1 MRTLAAELLISMAFM
16 TPAMAQMSEP
26 KPNPIC
32 EIFRPTKAAAE
43 RVVPGNEYAQPG
55 RVLDLRR
62 VVVEIV
68 LRLAGCRKVAAK

>member
-1 MRTLAAELLISMAFM
+1 MRTLAAALLISMAFM

-32 EIFRPTKAAAE
+32 EIFRPTKAAAL
-43 RVVPGNEYAQPG
+43 RVPGNEYAQPG

-68 LRLAGCRKVAAK
+68 LRLAGCRKVAAR